1 MPTEPRPVRVAD
13 LGANAEVRPRRVAI
27 LGADAEVRPLRVAIL
42 GADAE
47 VRPLRVAILG
57 AGTVGAEV
65 ARGFLRSPDRL
76 IGPARGRMLEL
87 VAIAD
92 MNVRGATD
100 RGMPPELVVPDAATV
115 VRREDV
121 DIVVELLG
129 GDEPAR
135 SLIVEALRAGK
146 PVVTANKH
154 VLAHYGLELE
164 AVSRA
169 SGAAL
174 RYEAAVCGGTPVL
187 DTIARALAANH
198 VRRVRGIVNGST
210 NFILTEMMQARRNYD
225 EVLAAAQAQGYA
237 ERDPSADVEGH
248 DAANKLA
255 VLTRLAFGAWPE
267 IGSIIASPPSLRGDG
282 RPGITGVSSA
292 DISGAVALG
301 LAIRLLAT
309 VSAPGTAE
317 PAFGLAGSVMASA
330 VPLGTPLG
338 RTDGVLNRLE
348 VDADPV
354 GRVSMEGPGAGG
366 PATSSA
372 VLADLLEVV
381 RSGLSTWAD
390 LPPAAPGL
398 VTLADDRATVRR
410 PWFVCLPGVL
420 PDEVPGRLAEEI
432 AAPPPSSVPRHRSR
446 TWAAV
451 QTRPVP
457 LDEVREAIEPLI
469 AADRDVPIYPI
480 LTS

>member
-1 MPTEPRPVRVAD
+1 MPTEKRPNVAP
-13 LGANAEVRPRRVAI
+13 AR
-27 LGADAEVRPLRVAIL
+27 LRVAIL
-42 GADAE
+42 GPDTEA
-47 VRPLRVAILG
+47 RPLRVAILG

-65 ARGFLRSPDRL
+65 ARGFLRDPDRR
-76 IGPARGRMLEL
+76 IGPAGGRRLEL

-92 MNVRGATD
+92 MNVQGAVD
-100 RGMPPELVVPDAATV
+100 RGMPAEIVFPDAASV
-115 VRREDV
+115 IARDDV
-121 DIVVELLG
+121 DVVVELLG

-135 SLIVEALRAGK
+135 TFIAQSLTMGK

-154 VLAHYGLELE
+154 VLAHHGAELE
-164 AVSRA
+164 AVARA

-187 DTIARALAANH
+187 DVISRSLAANH
-198 VRRVRGIVNGST
+198 IRRVRGIVNGST
-210 NFILTEMMQARRNYD
+210 NFILTEMMQAKRSYE

-237 ERDPSADVEGH
+237 ERDPRADVEGH

-255 VLTRLAFGAWPE
+255 VLTRLAFGAWPD
-267 IGSIIASPPSLRGDG
+267 IDSVIARPPSLRGDG
-282 RPGITGVSSA
+282 MPGITGVTA
-292 DISGAVALG
+292 IDIAGAVALN
-301 LAIRLLAT
+301 LAIRLVAT
-309 VSAPGTAE
+309 ASTPGTAE
-317 PAFGLAGSVMASA
+317 PSLSLAGSVMTSA
-330 VPLGTPLG
+330 VPVAAPLG

-372 VLADLLEVV
+372 VLADLLEVA

-390 LPPAAPGL
+390 LPAAPGAL
-398 VTLADDRATVRR
+398 VRFADDRATVRR

-432 AAPPPSSVPRHRSR
+432 ATPPASSVPRHRSR
-446 TWAAV
+446 TWSAIH
-451 QTRPVP
+451 TRPVS
-457 LDEVREAIEPLI
+457 LEDVREAIEPLI

>member
-1 MPTEPRPVRVAD
+1 MPTEQRPVRVA
-13 LGANAEVRPRRVAI
+13 I
-27 LGADAEVRPLRVAIL
+27 LGV
-42 GADAE
+42 
-47 VRPLRVAILG
+47 
-57 AGTVGAEV
+57 GTVGAEV
-65 ARGFLRSPDRL
+65 ARGFLRNPDRR

-92 MNVRGATD
+92 MNVQGAVD
-100 RGMPPELVVPDAATV
+100 RGMPRELVVPDAGAV
-115 VRREDV
+115 VRRDDV
-121 DIVVELLG
+121 DVIAELLG

-135 SLIVEALRAGK
+135 SLIAEALKAGK

-154 VLAHYGLELE
+154 VLAHYGAELE
-164 AVSRA
+164 SIARA

-174 RYEAAVCGGTPVL
+174 RYEASVCGGTPVL
-187 DTIARALAANH
+187 DAISRGLAANH
-198 VRRVRGIVNGST
+198 IRRVRGIVNGST
-210 NFILTEMMQARRNYD
+210 NFILTEMMQAKRTYE

-255 VLTRLAFGAWPE
+255 ILTRLAFGAWPE
-267 IGSIIASPPSLRGDG
+267 IGSIVASPPSLRGDG
-282 RPGITGVSSA
+282 KPGITGVSAA
-292 DISGAVALG
+292 DIAGAVALN
-301 LAIRLLAT
+301 LAIRLVAT
-309 VSAPGTAE
+309 ASTPGTAE
-317 PAFGLAGSVMASA
+317 PAFGLAGSVMTCA
-330 VPLGTPLG
+330 VPVAAPLG

-354 GRVSMEGPGAGG
+354 GRVSLEGPGAGG

-390 LPPAAPGL
+390 LPPAAPDL

-410 PWFVCLPGVL
+410 PWYVCLPGVL
-420 PDEVPGRLAEEI
+420 PEEVPGRLAEELVG
-432 AAPPPSSVPRHRSR
+432 PPPSSLPRHRSR
-446 TWAAV
+446 TWVAV
-451 QTRPVP
+451 RTRPLP
-457 LDEVREAIEPLI
+457 LAEVRATIEPLI
-469 AADRDVPIYPI
+469 DPDRDIPIYPI

>member
-1 MPTEPRPVRVAD
+1 MPSEQRPV
-13 LGANAEVRPRRVAI
+13 
-27 LGADAEVRPLRVAIL
+27 
-42 GADAE
+42 
-47 VRPLRVAILG
+47 RVAILG

-65 ARGFLRSPDRL
+65 ARGFLRNPDRR
-76 IGPARGRMLEL
+76 IGPAGGRMLEL

-92 MNVRGATD
+92 MDVQGAVD
-100 RGMPPELVVPDAATV
+100 RGMPPEIMVPDAGTV
-115 VRREDV
+115 VRRDDV
-121 DIVVELLG
+121 DVIVELLG
-129 GDEPAR
+129 GNEPAR
-135 SLIVEALRAGK
+135 SLMAEALKAGK

-154 VLAHYGLELE
+154 VLAHHGAELE
-164 AVSRA
+164 SIARA

-174 RYEAAVCGGTPVL
+174 RYEASVCGGTPVL
-187 DTIARALAANH
+187 DAIARGLAANH
-198 VRRVRGIVNGST
+198 IRRVRGIVNGST
-210 NFILTEMMQARRNYD
+210 NFILTEMMQARRTYE

-255 VLTRLAFGAWPE
+255 ILTRLAFGAWPD
-267 IGSIIASPPSLRGDG
+267 IDSIVASPPSLRGDG
-282 RPGITGVSSA
+282 KPGITGVSAA
-292 DISGAVALG
+292 DIAGAVALG
-301 LAIRLLAT
+301 LAIRLVAT
-309 VSAPGTAE
+309 ASTPGTAE
-317 PAFGLAGSVMASA
+317 PAFGLAGSVMTCA
-330 VPLGTPLG
+330 VPVAAPLG

-354 GRVSMEGPGAGG
+354 GRVSLEGPGAGG

-390 LPPAAPGL
+390 LPPAAPVL

-410 PWFVCLPGVL
+410 PWYVCLPGVL
-420 PDEVPGRLAEEI
+420 PEEVPGRLAEQL
-432 AAPPPSSVPRHRSR
+432 AGPPPSSLPRHRSR
-446 TWAAV
+446 TWVAV

-457 LDEVREAIEPLI
+457 LAEVRESIEPLI
-469 AADRDVPIYPI
+469 DPDRDIPIYPI

>member
-1 MPTEPRPVRVAD
+1 
-13 LGANAEVRPRRVAI
+13 
-27 LGADAEVRPLRVAIL
+27 
-42 GADAE
+42 
-47 VRPLRVAILG
+47 
-57 AGTVGAEV
+57 V
-65 ARGFLRSPDRL
+65 ARGFLRDPDRR
-76 IGPARGRMLEL
+76 IGPAGGRRLEL

-92 MNVRGATD
+92 MNVQGAVD
-100 RGMPPELVVPDAATV
+100 RGMPAEIVFPDAASV
-115 VRREDV
+115 IARDDV
-121 DIVVELLG
+121 DVVVELLG

-135 SLIVEALRAGK
+135 TFIAQSLTMGK

-154 VLAHYGLELE
+154 VLAHHGAELE
-164 AVSRA
+164 AVARA

-187 DTIARALAANH
+187 DVISRSLAANH
-198 VRRVRGIVNGST
+198 IRRVRGIVNGST
-210 NFILTEMMQARRNYD
+210 NFILTEMMQAKRSYE

-237 ERDPSADVEGH
+237 ERDPRADVEGH

-255 VLTRLAFGAWPE
+255 VLTRLAFGAWPD
-267 IGSIIASPPSLRGDG
+267 IDSVIARPPSLRGDG
-282 RPGITGVSSA
+282 MPGITGVTA
-292 DISGAVALG
+292 IDIAGAVALN
-301 LAIRLLAT
+301 LAIRLVAT
-309 VSAPGTAE
+309 ASTPGTAE
-317 PAFGLAGSVMASA
+317 PSLSLAGSVMTSA
-330 VPLGTPLG
+330 VPVAAPLG

-372 VLADLLEVV
+372 VLADLLEVA

-390 LPPAAPGL
+390 LPAAPGAL
-398 VTLADDRATVRR
+398 VRFADDRATVRR

-432 AAPPPSSVPRHRSR
+432 ATPPASSVPRHRSR
-446 TWAAV
+446 TWSAIH
-451 QTRPVP
+451 TRPVS
-457 LDEVREAIEPLI
+457 LEDVREAIEPLI

>member
-1 MPTEPRPVRVAD
+1 MPTEQRPVRVA
-13 LGANAEVRPRRVAI
+13 I
-27 LGADAEVRPLRVAIL
+27 LGV
-42 GADAE
+42 
-47 VRPLRVAILG
+47 
-57 AGTVGAEV
+57 GTVGAEV
-65 ARGFLRSPDRL
+65 ARGFLRHPDRR
-76 IGPARGRMLEL
+76 IGPAGGRMLEL

-92 MNVRGATD
+92 LNVQGAVD
-100 RGMPPELVVPDAATV
+100 RGMPREIMVPDAGAV
-115 VRREDV
+115 VRRDDV
-121 DIVVELLG
+121 DVVVELLG

-135 SLIVEALRAGK
+135 SLMAEALKAGK

-154 VLAHYGLELE
+154 VLAHHGAELE
-164 AVSRA
+164 SIARA

-174 RYEAAVCGGTPVL
+174 RYEASVCGGTPVL
-187 DTIARALAANH
+187 DVIARGLAGNH
-198 VRRVRGIVNGST
+198 IRRVRGIVNGST
-210 NFILTEMMQARRNYD
+210 NFILTEMMQARRTYE

-237 ERDPSADVEGH
+237 ERDPTVDVEGH

-255 VLTRLAFGAWPE
+255 ILTRLAFGAWPE

-282 RPGITGVSSA
+282 KPGITGVSAA
-292 DISGAVALG
+292 DIAGAVALN
-301 LAIRLLAT
+301 LAIRLVAT
-309 VSAPGTAE
+309 ASTPGTAE
-317 PAFGLAGSVMASA
+317 PAFGLAGSVMTCA
-330 VPLGTPLG
+330 VPVAAPLG

-354 GRVSMEGPGAGG
+354 GRVSLEGPGAGG

-410 PWFVCLPGVL
+410 PWYVCLPGVL
-420 PDEVPGRLAEEI
+420 PEEVPGRLAEQLVG
-432 AAPPPSSVPRHRSR
+432 PPPSSLPRHRSR
-446 TWAAV
+446 TWVAV
-451 QTRPVP
+451 QTRPLP
-457 LDEVREAIEPLI
+457 LAEVRETIEPLI
-469 AADRDVPIYPI
+469 DPDRDIPIYPI

>member
-1 MPTEPRPVRVAD
+1 MTTEK
-13 LGANAEVRPRRVAI
+13 
-27 LGADAEVRPLRVAIL
+27 
-42 GADAE
+42 
-47 VRPLRVAILG
+47 RPLRVAILG

-65 ARGFLRSPDRL
+65 ARGFLRNSDRQ
-76 IGPARGRMLEL
+76 IGPAGGRMLEL

-92 MNVRGATD
+92 MNVQGAVD
-100 RGMPPELVVPDAATV
+100 RGMPREIVVPNAFEAT
-115 VRREDV
+115 RRDDIDV
-121 DIVVELLG
+121 VVELLG

-135 SLIVEALRAGK
+135 SLIAEALGAGK

-154 VLAHYGLELE
+154 VLAHHGLELE
-164 AVSRA
+164 AIARK

-174 RYEAAVCGGTPVL
+174 RYEASVCGGTPVL
-187 DTIARALAANH
+187 DTIARGLAANH
-198 VRRVRGIVNGST
+198 CRRVRGIVNGST
-210 NFILTEMMQARRNYD
+210 NFILTEMMQAHRSYD

-237 ERDPSADVEGH
+237 ERDPSADVEGR

-255 VLTRLAFGAWPE
+255 ILTRLAFGAWPR
-267 IGSIIASPPSLRGDG
+267 IDSIIASPPSLRGDG
-282 RPGITGVSSA
+282 RPGITGVSAA
-292 DISGAVALG
+292 DIAGAVALG
-301 LAIRLLAT
+301 LAIRLIAT
-309 VSAPGTAE
+309 ASTAGTAE
-317 PAFGLAGSVMASA
+317 PGLGLAGSVMTCA
-330 VPLGTPLG
+330 VPVGAPLG

-372 VLADLLEVV
+372 VLADLLEIA

-390 LPPAAPGL
+390 LPPAAPQL
-398 VTLADDRATVRR
+398 VSLADDRDTVRR

-420 PDEVPGRLAEEI
+420 PEEVPGRLAEEI
-432 AAPPPSSVPRHRSR
+432 AGPPPSSVPRHRSR

-457 LDEVREAIEPLI
+457 LAGVREAIEPLI
-469 AADRDVPIYPI
+469 SADRDVPIYPI